1 LHGVSLIFYRQS
13 NEKCKA
19 AETATSKAKEE
30 SARLRAAF
38 LLKEK
43 QFVHELRKKELE
55 FDKLK
60 EQLQTHFNREILAGT
75 GVDKAE
81 LARLSLQPQDSAPS
95 RRLSIHGNFIQPQ
108 EQQLTSSE
116 ETIDR
121 IGGLEEENE
130 QMRELLLSMKHLK
143 TLLELDHHDDDEYSS
158 KLGDTGILT
167 MPTEWVLEEI
177 KADIKN
183 SLSLLSNRVAHICG
197 ISMHQ

>member
-1 LHGVSLIFYRQS
+1 M
-13 NEKCKA
+13 
-19 AETATSKAKEE
+19 
-30 SARLRAAF
+30 
-38 LLKEK
+38 KEK

-81 LARLSLQPQDSAPS
+81 LARLSLHPQDSATS
-95 RRLSIHGNFIQPQ
+95 RRLSIHGEMIQQQ
-108 EQQLTSSE
+108 EQQQQFTSSE

-130 QMRELLLSMKHLK
+130 QMRELLLSMKHLLAELK
-143 TLLELDHHDDDEYSS
+143 TFLELDHHDDDSEYYS
-158 KLGDTGILT
+158 KLNDTGILT
-167 MPTEWVLEEI
+167 MPTDWVLDEI
-177 KADIKN
+177 KADIEN

-197 ISMHQ
+197 IPMLQHQ